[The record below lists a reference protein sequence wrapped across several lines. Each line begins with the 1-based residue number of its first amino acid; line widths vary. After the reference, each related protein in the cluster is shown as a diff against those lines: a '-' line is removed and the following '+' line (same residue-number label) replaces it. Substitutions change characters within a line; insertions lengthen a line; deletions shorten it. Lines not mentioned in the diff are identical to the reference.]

1 MTRLR
6 AELFIKPQVSV
17 KQDSRLTVQCPS
29 VLFFL
34 ASPASALPNFPLHS
48 GDVSVCVS
56 LRGLSLQM
64 VTQHL

>member
-6 AELFIKPQVSV
+6 AELFTKPQVSV

-34 ASPASALPNFPLHS
+34 ASPQTLPNFLSHS